1 MGILRNIWNTLF
13 GKSQKEETTEFLE
26 VKEPKLKLVHKK
38 KKEVE
43 GAIYLDKEVKPKD
56 KKTIGAYNSEN
67 IKSNPNNICEYKEPI
82 KTFCEPSFY
91 PNSSNVCNPPVAPN
105 SNNPLIDI
113 PNRDDFFVS
122 NELIQKEV
130 KTDTEIIKPV
140 EKQKIKSKKVVIGQ
154 KTLFEVKDYLL
165 KYGSIDVLTCE
176 QIFKVKSLHN
186 FIWQLRKEGLKI
198 KTDKVGLHNELG
210 EKIEVTNY
218 RLISK
223 K

>member
-1 MGILRNIWNTLF
+1 MGILRNIWNTLI
-13 GKSQKEETTEFLE
+13 GRSQKEETTEVLE
-26 VKEPKLKLVHKK
+26 FKEPKLEVVHKN
-38 KKEVE
+38 KKEENVE
-43 GAIYLDKEVKPKD
+43 P
-56 KKTIGAYNSEN
+56 EN
-67 IKSNPNNICEYKEPI
+67 
-82 KTFCEPSFY
+82 
-91 PNSSNVCNPPVAPN
+91 V
-105 SNNPLIDI
+105 L
-113 PNRDDFFVS
+113 
-122 NELIQKEV
+122 
-130 KTDTEIIKPV
+130 PV

-186 FIWQLRKEGLKI
+186 FIWQLRKEGFKI

-210 EKIEVTNY
+210 QKIEVTNY